1 MYGRLPHSSLKE
13 GAIFNEAQIAPVQ
26 LNMKGLNPALVR
38 EGSYIVNAQ
47 GGCNDCHTVPS
58 YAAGGNPFP
67 GEPEQI
73 NVPCIWQGA
82 EYFGPR
88 SCPVI

>member
-1 MYGRLPHSSLKE
+1 MGRYVRQGLVTALLVSAGLVWAAAALTAQGSRIQR
-13 GAIFNEAQIAPVQ
+13 GAEIAPVP

-58 YAAGGNPFP
+58 YAEGGNPFLGQP
-67 GEPEQI
+67 
-73 NVPCIWQGA
+73 
-82 EYFGPR
+82 
-88 SCPVI
+88 